1 MKLMKASLIFIL
13 LLSLTAVARP
23 ERTRNSAFDF
33 NLSPAR
39 ANWPEHAL
47 VNVYFVRDM
56 FSASERQTLR
66 EAMESWTK
74 PGGTGIGFVFAGETG
89 GLIDC
94 ERCLTITR
102 QGVSANGRV
111 QGGQRMIFNPIRQD
125 QAGRLISAWIAFE
138 RSAVSSA
145 ALRTLMLQALARGF
159 GFNDSQTARNTRQ

>member
-23 ERTRNSAFDF
+23 ERTRNSAIDS
-33 NLSPAR
+33 NLLPAG
-39 ANWPEHAL
+39 ANWPEDAL
-47 VNVYFVRDM
+47 VNVYFVREV

-74 PGGTGIGFVFAGETG
+74 RGGTGISFVFAGETG

-111 QGGQRMIFNPIRQD
+111 QRGPRMILNPIRQD
-125 QAGRLISAWIAFE
+125 HDGRLISAWIAFE
-138 RSAVSSA
+138 RSAVNSA
-145 ALRTLMLQALARGF
+145 ALRTLMLQALAGGF
-159 GFNDSQTARNTRQ
+159 GLNDSQTARNTGQ

>member
-33 NLSPAR
+33 NLSPAG
-39 ANWPEHAL
+39 ANWPEDAR

-74 PGGTGIGFVFAGETG
+74 RGGTGISFVFAGDTG

-102 QGVSANGRV
+102 QGVSANGR
-111 QGGQRMIFNPIRQD
+111 GQRGPGTIFNPIRHD
-125 QAGRLISAWIAFE
+125 HAGRLVSAWIAFE
-138 RSAVSSA
+138 RSAV
-145 ALRTLMLQALARGF
+145 
-159 GFNDSQTARNTRQ
+159 